1 MINYNDNFIVSEW
14 RSGKS
19 INKITSDMYS
29 AEKSNR
35 NKEISKY
42 DCKNKVETAVLNYK
56 LSLNKNVS

>member
-1 MINYNDNFIVSEW
+1 MVNYNDNFIVSEW

-29 AEKSNR
+29 AEKSNG

-42 DCKNKVETAVLNYK
+42 DCKNKVETAVLSYK
-56 LSLNKNVS
+56 LSLNKGVS